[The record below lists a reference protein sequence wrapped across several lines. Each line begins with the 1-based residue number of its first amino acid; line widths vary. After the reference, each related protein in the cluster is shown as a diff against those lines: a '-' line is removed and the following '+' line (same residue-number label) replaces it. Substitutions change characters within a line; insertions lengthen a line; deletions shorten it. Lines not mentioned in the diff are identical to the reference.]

1 METAE
6 FKRRGRLVHNQ
17 YPAGLN
23 TVWMGSVQADQSLA
37 AGIGS
42 QHIHGVTRADIRTLA
57 WLAPLAVVLVFGW
70 LFLSDSCLDNEISN
84 HLRTMKP
91 PALPDIVEA
100 PLAPD
105 AVVIDNPYGIQ
116 AYRCHN
122 WPDAMD
128 HAISIGALGAIALFV
143 GFLSARYFQQ
153 RARIRAAV
161 IMFVAMFLA
170 AALNQWVYLPYNM
183 DYFEWAG
190 YGALWLPITLMLA
203 VLLGAATIAW
213 FAALFTQRLRARVY

>member
-1 METAE
+1 MCA
-6 FKRRGRLVHNQ
+6 
-17 YPAGLN
+17 PAL
-23 TVWMGSVQADQSLA
+23 ADQPLA

-42 QHIHGVTRADIRTLA
+42 PHIRGVTRADIRTLA
-57 WLAPLAVVLVFGW
+57 WLAPLAAVLVFGW
-70 LFLSDSCLDNEISN
+70 LFISDPCLDNEIGN
-84 HLRTMKP
+84 HLRTMNP
-91 PALPDIVEA
+91 PALPAIVEA

-116 AYRCHN
+116 MGRCHN

-128 HAISIGALGAIALFV
+128 HAISIGTLSAIALFV
-143 GFLSARYFQQ
+143 GFLSARNFQR

-170 AALNQWVYLPYNM
+170 AALNQWVYLPYNL
-183 DYFEWAG
+183 DYIEWAG
-190 YGALWLPITLMLA
+190 FGALWLPITLMLA

-213 FAALFTQRLRARVY
+213 FAALFTQRLRVRV

>member
-17 YPAGLN
+17 CLDGLN
-23 TVWMGSVQADQSLA
+23 TVCARPALADQPLA
-37 AGIGS
+37 VGIGS
-42 QHIHGVTRADIRTLA
+42 QHIHDVTRADMRTLA
-57 WLAPLAVVLVFGW
+57 WLVPLTVVLVLGW
-70 LFLSDSCLDNEISN
+70 LFLSDRCLDDEISS
-84 HLRTMKP
+84 HLRTMNP
-91 PALPDIVEA
+91 PALPGIVEA

-116 AYRCHN
+116 TGRCHH

-128 HAISIGALGAIALFV
+128 HAISIGTLVAIALFV
-143 GFLSARYFQQ
+143 GFLSARNFQQ

-170 AALNQWVYLPYNM
+170 GSLNQWVYLPYNM
-183 DYFEWAG
+183 DYIEWAG
-190 YGALWLPITLMLA
+190 FGAMWLPLTLMLA
-203 VLLGAATIAW
+203 VLLGPATIAW

>member
-1 METAE
+1 
-6 FKRRGRLVHNQ
+6 L
-17 YPAGLN
+17 
-23 TVWMGSVQADQSLA
+23 ADQPLA
-37 AGIGS
+37 AGNGS
-42 QHIHGVTRADIRTLA
+42 QHILGVTRADIRTLA

-84 HLRTMKP
+84 HLRTMNP

-128 HAISIGALGAIALFV
+128 HAISIGTLGAIALFV
-143 GFLSARYFQQ
+143 GFLSARNFQQ

-170 AALNQWVYLPYNM
+170 ASLNQWVYLPYNM

-190 YGALWLPITLMLA
+190 YGALLMPMLMMLV
-203 VLLGAATIAW
+203 VLVGAATMAW
-213 FAALFTQRLRARVY
+213 FSAMFTLKRRPRE

>member
-17 YPAGLN
+17 YLAALN
-23 TVWMGSVQADQSLA
+23 TVCARPALADQPLA
-37 AGIGS
+37 AGNGS
-42 QHIHGVTRADIRTLA
+42 QHIHDVTRADIRTLA
-57 WLAPLAVVLVFGW
+57 WLAPVAVVLVLGW
-70 LFLSDSCLDNEISN
+70 LFFSDPCLDNEIGN
-84 HLRTMKP
+84 HLRTMNP

-100 PLAPD
+100 PLTPD

-116 AYRCHN
+116 TGRCHN
-122 WPDAMD
+122 WPDATD
-128 HAISIGALGAIALFV
+128 HAMSIGTLSAIALFV
-143 GFLSARYFQQ
+143 GFLSARNFQQ

-190 YGALWLPITLMLA
+190 YGALWLPITLMLS

-213 FAALFTQRLRARVY
+213 FAALFTQRLRVRV